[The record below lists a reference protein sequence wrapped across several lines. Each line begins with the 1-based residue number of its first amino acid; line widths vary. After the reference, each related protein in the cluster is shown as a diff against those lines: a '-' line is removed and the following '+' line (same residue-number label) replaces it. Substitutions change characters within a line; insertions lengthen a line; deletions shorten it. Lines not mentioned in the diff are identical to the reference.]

1 MIVLTGASGGIGQ
14 GIINQLCDID
24 NVIGIYNSTEPIS
37 TGDDRIVYERV
48 DIENPTDVDNFVN
61 KFREELSNIS
71 LIHCAASNVDSLA
84 ANLELS
90 DWDHVIGI
98 NLRANFIL
106 SQAFLPLM
114 IAEKWGRIIHIS
126 SRRGFEGASGTIAY
140 ATSKTGLIGMSKV
153 LAKEYARFN
162 ISSNILVL
170 GTFETGL
177 FHDLSEAEKQRILDQ
192 IPSKKFGDLTNITNA
207 VEFVIKS
214 GYVNASTINIDGGW

>member
-61 KFREELSNIS
+61 KFREKLSNIS
-71 LIHCAASNVDSLA
+71 LIHCAASKVDSLA

-126 SRRGFEGASGTIAY
+126 SRPGFEGAPGTIAY

-153 LAKEYARFN
+153 LAKEHARFN